1 MARIE
6 IIDYKNPK
14 NGEVLE
20 RPGGKVW
27 AVVKW
32 ANGLTQAISY
42 TDLRRKYKGKNRYEI
57 IEK

>member
-1 MARIE
+1 VQIV
-6 IIDYKNPK
+6 DYKHPK

-27 AVVKW
+27 AIVKRH
-32 ANGLTQAISY
+32 NGLTQTLYYNDI
-42 TDLRRKYKGKNRYEI
+42 RRQFKGKNRYEL